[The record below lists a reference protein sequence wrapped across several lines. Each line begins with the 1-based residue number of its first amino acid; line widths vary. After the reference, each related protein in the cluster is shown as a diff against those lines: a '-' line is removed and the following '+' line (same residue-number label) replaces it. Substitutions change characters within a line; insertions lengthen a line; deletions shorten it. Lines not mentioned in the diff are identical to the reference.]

1 MDQALGAQAGHSHAA
16 RLVGA
21 GCLRALVQALV
32 CDGGRRRRRRPARA
46 QPSRGGLLRL
56 NLAGVAAHRARGQ
69 GRRDAEL
76 DLLGVARVFGRR
88 GDAVHAERQRKRR
101 VGARLRAQVAADR
114 AQGRSARPGA
124 ELGLLGGEAAEVMGE
139 EVRLV
144 VVVATGGGWPG
155 PPRGRYQGGT
165 REERGAWRGGGDACT
180 RRRRGARV
188 GTQQEEG
195 AESAAARGRRARR
208 QC

>member
-1 MDQALGAQAGHSHAA
+1 MLLDLWELAA
-16 RLVGA
+16 
-21 GCLRALVQALV
+21 C
-32 CDGGRRRRRRPARA
+32 
-46 QPSRGGLLRL
+46 GLLCRL
-56 NLAGVAAHRARGQ
+56 LCVTAVGGGGSGQRGHNRVAAASSDLVAGAAAHRARGQ
-69 GRRDAEL
+69 GVRDAEL
-76 DLLGVARVFGRR
+76 RLLGGTRSVHRVGARL
-88 GDAVHAERQRKRR
+88 AEIQRERR